1 MSHTRWKFCAR
12 LVQSGSRELTPVGM
26 KVSGRS
32 KYMFPSHV
40 EIASTWEGNA
50 SNGVGTMKAYL
61 KEKRRKSPNGND
73 GCRCRPDLR
82 FSIYAMQNFK
92 CIYCRTDLSAV
103 PRAAVHLDHLV
114 PFDKGGTNVPSN
126 LVASCA
132 ACNCSRRDMDWTVFA
147 KADARK
153 RIRNWVTK
161 MTTADGVAEL
171 KATRNIVKRLMHLI
185 VDAPTA
191 KKIARALK

>member
-1 MSHTRWKFCAR
+1 
-12 LVQSGSRELTPVGM
+12 
-26 KVSGRS
+26 
-32 KYMFPSHV
+32 
-40 EIASTWEGNA
+40 
-50 SNGVGTMKAYL
+50 MKAYL

-92 CIYCRTDLSAV
+92 CIYCRKDLTAEKRS
-103 PRAAVHLDHLV
+103 AVHLDHLV

-126 LVASCA
+126 LVISCA
-132 ACNCSRRDMDWTVFA
+132 ACNCSRQSQSWTAFA
-147 KADARK
+147 KADARR
-153 RIRNWVTK
+153 RIRNWITK
-161 MTTADGVAEL
+161 MNTVDGVAEL
-171 KATRNIVKRLMHLI
+171 KATRKIVQKLMHLI